1 MLFEK
6 KNCKGERQALNTELS
21 FFCEM
26 LCRRS
31 SAYVNCLS
39 YFAFSLSTD
48 LPNRS
53 YCDSNTSKRIV
64 VCIGLFISL
73 RGDWRS
79 LVCLIITYSWYGVR
93 GRLYLIS
100 SRFSCSNRWVFLVGS
115 VGHWGIYPLKQGN
128 PLQNFKYHSQF
139 HNCLIYCYL

>member
-93 GRLYLIS
+93 GRLYLIIL
-100 SRFSCSNRWVFLVGS
+100 RFSGVICEVILGEVMAIDADTDETGKSPAKF
-115 VGHWGIYPLKQGN
+115 
-128 PLQNFKYHSQF
+128 
-139 HNCLIYCYL
+139 